1 MCIAKHFT
9 CGKGH
14 VHIRF
19 SREDENSGEVQELEF
34 SFLDIDTYR
43 EFVDECRE
51 YLSEIETKVPE
62 VFLEQ
67 GGVNR

>member
-1 MCIAKHFT
+1 MGIAEHFT
-9 CGKGH
+9 CGQGH

-19 SREDENSGEVQELEF
+19 SREDENSGEVHGLEF